1 MNTPYTIAAVD
12 STVSPRVAAVWSLL
26 EQVCDPEIPVLT
38 LHDLG
43 ILREVREAD
52 DGQLEVVITPTYSG
66 CPAMDQIEEDIRAA
80 LSAQQIHARVVT
92 QLAPAWTTD
101 WMSVEGKQK
110 LKTYGIAPPHSV
122 KTEVDVVRF
131 AANPPSADPVACPQC
146 ASLNTVESARFGSTA
161 CKALYRCLDCKEPFD
176 YFKPY

>member
-1 MNTPYTIAAVD
+1 MNIPHTIAAVD
-12 STVSPRVAAVWSLL
+12 SAVSPRVATVWALL

-52 DGQLEVVITPTYSG
+52 DGHLEVVITPTYSG
-66 CPAMDQIEEDIRAA
+66 CPAMDQIEEDILAA

-131 AANPPSADPVACPQC
+131 AANPPSPDPVACPQC

-161 CKALYRCLDCKEPFD
+161 CKAMYRCLECKEPFD